1 MATAA
6 RVRSRTGT
14 RLATSGP
21 GLIGIESLSAEA
33 GMHPDTVRRFIG
45 LGLIGPS
52 GGTRAAP
59 LFEHQDARLL
69 AQAARLRRDLGVDYT
84 GAVLACELLARI
96 AQLEWLVAAQAP
108 HRRQHEVTT
117 WIRTA

>member
-6 RVRSRTGT
+6 RRHARTGT
-14 RLATSGP
+14 GLATTGR

-33 GMHPDTVRRFIG
+33 GMHPEIVRRFIG
-45 LGLIGPS
+45 LGLVSPS

-59 LFEHQDARLL
+59 LFERQDARLL
-69 AQAARLRRDLGVDYT
+69 ARAGRLRRDLGVDYT

-96 AQLEWLVAAQAP
+96 ARLEALVAAQP
-108 HRRQHEVTT
+108 PIRQQHEVTT